1 MFPVAFYGIL
11 LASVFGL
18 FFHRVLETPES
29 WLRTVVSLP
38 LRAYSILCS
47 PTPVY
52 AATARSPGARTE
64 MLRQALLRRLRRTAL
79 AGARPP
85 SGPLAGAG
93 ATYVPRVHAVVDRHR
108 DQTGVVDQLSL
119 GVPFKDLV
127 GCHPMVTAGD
137 RLLGFLAPDAAAGA
151 PGATSVAVVR
161 LLHHRPRAK
170 RYRGLPG
177 EAILPRAMP
186 VPRRVPAR
194 IGLGEHGQLRCL
206 VEPAR
211 PMADWLLRCAQIE
224 DPYLASRLRRSGQPV
239 TTDRASGDPQGVLP
253 AGLRIG
259 TLKIW
264 GYPARDIPVG
274 LYVQPAQDPQ
284 AIATVVLWHRAETG
298 LVVLN
303 LAGITAPIRG
313 QPVRWMQIPAP
324 TGPRWLV
331 TAPSTILLHPGA
343 ALVQDGVLLGTLQDP
358 WSGQSLVLPFASDV
372 RSWSVLL
379 LPKGAAGAA
388 KAPAE
393 SPVLELTVRIV
404 RRRHQVLTLAVGNHA
419 DLPPGGLEGG
429 YLFTGAN
436 GPHCPLG
443 LFLGAV
449 LVDGDRLLL
458 RRPAQAIL
466 RPEVY
471 LGPEGS
477 R

>member
-1 MFPVAFYGIL
+1 MFPVGFYGIL

-18 FFHRVLETPES
+18 FFHRVLSTPES

-38 LRAYSILCS
+38 LRAYSILWS
-47 PTPVY
+47 PAPVY
-52 AATARSPGARTE
+52 AATPSTPASSAAAHTE
-64 MLRQALLRRLRRTAL
+64 LLRRELLRRLSSTAL

-85 SGPLAGAG
+85 SGPLGTG
-93 ATYVPRVHAVVDRHR
+93 ATYVPRVHAVVDRCR
-108 DQTGVVDQLSL
+108 SQTGVVDRLRL
-119 GVPFKDLV
+119 GAAPHELV

-137 RLLGFLAPDAAAGA
+137 RLLGFLASERACEA
-151 PGATSVAVVR
+151 PVVH
-161 LLHHRPRAK
+161 LLHHRPRP
-170 RYRGLPG
+170 RGRSRG
-177 EAILPRAMP
+177 RSGQGILPQATP

-194 IGLGEHGQLRCL
+194 IGLGDHGKLRCL

-239 TTDRASGDPQGVLP
+239 TTDLALQDPQGPLP

-259 TLKIW
+259 NLKIW
-264 GYPARDIPVG
+264 GYPARNIPVG

-298 LVVLN
+298 PVVPD

-313 QPVRWMQIPAP
+313 QPVRWMQVPAP

-331 TAPSTILLHPGA
+331 TAPSAILLPPGA

-379 LPKGAAGAA
+379 LSKGAAGGTQTQ
-388 KAPAE
+388 AE

-404 RRRHQVLTLAVGNHA
+404 RRRDQVLTLAVGNHA
-419 DLPPGGLEGG
+419 DLPPGGLEDG

-436 GPHCPLG
+436 GPHCPFG
-443 LFLGAV
+443 LFLGVV
-449 LVDGDRLLL
+449 LVDRDRLLL

-471 LGPEGS
+471 LGPKGS
-477 R
+477 PR